1 MRTNDS
7 AVDSSME
14 ELPDPRDNH
23 VLAYLFERDRQRWE
37 PHLEPFEVTM
47 GDVLYDEHNHSE
59 YLYFPITAS
68 VSLIYTLN
76 DGASTEIAAIGN
88 QGVAGIGLLVGGAIT
103 PSRAVVRNGG
113 TCYRLKAQV
122 MRGELNHCGPSLDV
136 ILRCT
141 QALIAQMAHNIGRL
155 LPAA

>member
-1 MRTNDS
+1 MKPNIS
-7 AVDSSME
+7 VVDSSME

-23 VLAYLFERDRQRWE
+23 VLAYLFEKERQRWE
-37 PHLEPFEVTM
+37 PHLEPIEMTM
-47 GDVLYDEHNHSE
+47 GQVLYDGHNHSE

-68 VSLIYTLN
+68 VSLIYTLT

-88 QGVAGIGLLVGGAIT
+88 QGVVGIGLLVGGAIA

-113 TCYRLKAQV
+113 TSYRLKAQV
-122 MRGELNHCGPSLDV
+122 MRGELNQCGPSLDV
-136 ILRCT
+136 VLRCT
-141 QALIAQMAHNIGRL
+141 QVLIAQMAHNIGRL